1 MREGLGKEMKRIIG
15 DVEHAVVIET
25 RGKGKAI
32 PLQTWKG
39 P

>member
-1 MREGLGKEMKRIIG
+1 MREGLRKEMKRMIR
-15 DVEHAVVIET
+15 DVKQAVVIET